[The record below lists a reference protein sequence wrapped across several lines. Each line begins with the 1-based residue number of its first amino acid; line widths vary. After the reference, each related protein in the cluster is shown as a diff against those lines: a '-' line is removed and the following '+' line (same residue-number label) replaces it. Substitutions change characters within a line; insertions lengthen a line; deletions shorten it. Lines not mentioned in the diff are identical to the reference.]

1 MFLLTDPPDSVV
13 LPQARHAAWVERL
26 LWVFLF
32 SFAFDYRAADPAGG
46 AGIDQLVFLAACL
59 GSTAGIV
66 ALGWRTLTVRPG
78 VWLIA
83 FWALF
88 MAYMLANAV
97 LQGVQVGRTIRI
109 IMPLVFCLFGL
120 VNAHIA
126 GCMGIRPSRIVRP
139 VFIIACINI
148 LWRIFHGF
156 AFNQMSLET
165 VRFEVQSPA
174 TNWIAAWIGC
184 AVLLRGRFHWSL
196 LVACG
201 VLFIGIVI
209 TVSRSLIFPVIVG
222 GMAAGVCF
230 VLGVK
235 WGQYHWSSL
244 GKRLLPVGAA
254 LLLILLAVGAVAV
267 FQPVMIERWN
277 ERLFHNAS
285 DRNLGA
291 DISYLTRKAE
301 ADAIWK
307 ILADDPVHFING
319 RGVGS
324 SYYWDSAYLPEIWLV
339 IPKTEANV
347 DEIWFAGHSIWTYG
361 LLSGGVIALAS
372 YLILFGGTA
381 AFSLLA
387 ARANASDPGPDQ
399 WLAFLPFVATC
410 CLLSE
415 SLTSNPFQERLIGIL
430 FGLMAGLPQAFM
442 VRSSWI
448 HTGNRLAPLS

>member
-1 MFLLTDPPDSVV
+1 MFLLTDPPDTIV
-13 LPQARHAAWVERL
+13 LPRARHAAWVERL
-26 LWVFLF
+26 LWVFVF
-32 SFAFDYRAADPAGG
+32 SFAFDYRASDPGG
-46 AGIDQLVFLAACL
+46 GGGVDQLMFLAACV
-59 GSTAGIV
+59 GSSAGIV

-78 VWLIA
+78 AWLIG
-83 FWALF
+83 FWGLF

-97 LQGVQVGRTIRI
+97 LQGVQFGRTIRI
-109 IMPLVFCLFGL
+109 ILPLVFCLFGL

-139 VFIIACINI
+139 IFLVACINI
-148 LWRIFHGF
+148 VWRIFHGF
-156 AFNQMSLET
+156 VFGEVSVET

-201 VLFIGIVI
+201 VLFLGIVI

-222 GMAAGVCF
+222 GMAAFGCF
-230 VLGVK
+230 VLGAK
-235 WGQYHWSSL
+235 WGVYQLSSL
-244 GKRLLPVGAA
+244 GRRLLPVGAA
-254 LLLILLAVGAVAV
+254 LLLILLAIGAVAV
-267 FQPVMIERWN
+267 FQPVMIERWD

-307 ILADDPVHFING
+307 ILAQDPVHFIHG

-324 SYYWDSAYLPEIWLV
+324 TYFWDGAYLPEISLV
-339 IPKTEANV
+339 IPLEDAGV

-361 LLSGGVIALAS
+361 LLSGGVIAVVS
-372 YLILFGGTA
+372 YLILLGGTA
-381 AFSLLA
+381 ALSLFA
-387 ARANASDPGPDQ
+387 ARANASEPGPDQ
-399 WLAFLPFVATC
+399 WLAFLPFAATC

-448 HTGNRLAPLS
+448 HTSNRLTPT